1 MSLLRGQD
9 ALNGLEATWSSTI
22 SLCESLGEA
31 DWSRQ
36 TGCPGWDVRDQVAHI
51 IGIESDLLG
60 RPSAAGDTDDFVV
73 RLEVGVTSRRSLSP
87 TELLDELRDVT
98 SERLKLLRD
107 ADLTEEG
114 FSPFGPMEVGRFL
127 GIRAFDS
134 YAHEQDIRRAVGRS
148 GHLEGPV
155 PVHARE
161 TILRGLG
168 RLGLPD
174 GTVLVFD
181 IDGATRPIVFSDG
194 KGRVVDD
201 APGSATVTLSMPLET
216 FIALGCGRSDA
227 DRSQVSIT
235 GDRVVGE
242 DVVGRMSVTP

>member
-9 ALNGLEATWSSTI
+9 ALDGLEATWSSTI
-22 SLCESLGEA
+22 ELCESLGEE
-31 DWSRQ
+31 DWARE

-51 IGIESDLLG
+51 VGIESDLLG
-60 RPSAAGDTDDFVV
+60 RPSAAGTDDFLV
-73 RLEVGVTSRRSLSP
+73 RLEVGVTSRRSLL
-87 TELLDELRDVT
+87 TAELLDELRDVT

-107 ADLTEEG
+107 SDLTEEG

-127 GIRAFDS
+127 GIRTFDS

-148 GHLEGPV
+148 GHLDGPV
-155 PVHARE
+155 PIHARE

-174 GTVLVFD
+174 GTVLAFD
-181 IDGATRPIVFSDG
+181 VDGATRPIVFPDG

-201 APGSATVTLSMPLET
+201 APSTPTATLSMPLET
-216 FIALGCGRSDA
+216 FVALGCGRTDA
-227 DRSQVSIT
+227 DRSQVSIS
-235 GDRVVGE
+235 GDQAVAE
-242 DVVGRMSVTP
+242 DVLGRMSVTP